1 MTTIVIFFVV
11 GVLFIAAE
19 VFLPGGIVGAIG
31 GMVIIGGVVQAYS
44 EFGAQGAFIAAIVAI
59 LLLVAALY
67 FEFKVL
73 PNTRLGSRLFL
84 KDSVKARADYSDAA
98 DDIIGQICTTVTALG
113 PTGFIMVNGK
123 KLEAF
128 SKSGFIEKNTEVKV
142 TGRDNFR
149 ILVSKI

>member
-1 MTTIVIFFVV
+1 MTTIIIFFVV

-31 GMVIIGGVVQAYS
+31 GLVIIGGVVQAYS

-59 LLLVAALY
+59 LLLVVALY
-67 FEFKVL
+67 LEFKVL
-73 PNTRLGSRLFL
+73 PNTRMGSRLFL
-84 KDSVKARADYSDAA
+84 KDSVESRVDYSGAA
-98 DDIIGQICTTVTALG
+98 DDIVGQICTTVTALA
-113 PTGFIMVNGK
+113 PTGFVVVNGK

-128 SKSGFIEKNTEVKV
+128 SKSGFIEKNTEVEV

-149 ILVSKI
+149 IIVSKI

>member
-31 GMVIIGGVVQAYS
+31 GLVIMGGVIQAYS
-44 EFGAQGAFIAAIVAI
+44 EFGAQGAFIAAIAAI
-59 LLLVAALY
+59 LLLVGALY

-73 PNTRLGSRLFL
+73 PNTRMGSHLFL
-84 KDSVKARADYSDAA
+84 KDSVQARVDYSDAA

-113 PTGFIMVNGK
+113 PTGFVIVNGK
-123 KLEAF
+123 RLEAF

-149 ILVSKI
+149 IIVSKI

>member
-1 MTTIVIFFVV
+1 MTTVLIFFAV

-19 VFLPGGIVGAIG
+19 VFLPGGIVGVIG
-31 GMVIIGGVVQAYS
+31 GLVIIGGVVQAYS

-59 LLLVAALY
+59 LLLIAALY
-67 FEFKVL
+67 LEFKVL
-73 PNTRLGSRLFL
+73 PNTRIGSRLFL
-84 KDSVKARADYSDAA
+84 NESVKARTGYSQAA
-98 DDIIGQICTTVTALG
+98 DEIVGQICTTVTALG
-113 PTGFIMVNGK
+113 PTGFVMVRGK

-128 SKSGFIEKNTEVKV
+128 SKSGFIEKNTEVRV

>member
-1 MTTIVIFFVV
+1 MTTIVIFFIV

-31 GMVIIGGVVQAYS
+31 GLVIIGGVVQAYS
-44 EFGAQGAFIAAIVAI
+44 EFGAQGAFIAAIVAV

-67 FEFKVL
+67 LEFKVL
-73 PNTRLGSRLFL
+73 PNTRMGSRLFL
-84 KDSVKARADYSDAA
+84 KDSVEAETGYSQAA
-98 DDIIGQICTTVTALG
+98 DEIVGQICTTVTALG
-113 PTGFIMVNGK
+113 PTGFVMVNGK

>member
-1 MTTIVIFFVV
+1 MTTILIFFAV

-19 VFLPGGIVGAIG
+19 VFLPGGIVGVIG
-31 GMVIIGGVVQAYS
+31 GLVIIGGVVQAYS
-44 EFGAQGAFIAAIVAI
+44 EFGTQGAFIAAIVAI

-67 FEFKVL
+67 LEFKVL

-84 KDSVKARADYSDAA
+84 KESVKSRTGYSQAA
-98 DDIIGQICTTVTALG
+98 DEIVGQICTTVTALG
-113 PTGFIMVNGK
+113 PTGFVMVSGK

-128 SKSGFIEKNTEVKV
+128 SKSGFIEKNTEVRV

>member
-31 GMVIIGGVVQAYS
+31 GLVIIGGVVQAYS
-44 EFGAQGAFIAAIVAI
+44 EFGAQGAFMAAIVAV
-59 LLLVAALY
+59 LRLVAALY
-67 FEFKVL
+67 VEFKVL
-73 PNTRLGSRLFL
+73 PNTRMGSRLFL
-84 KDSVKARADYSDAA
+84 KESVKAKTGYSQSADE
-98 DDIIGQICTTVTALG
+98 IVGQICTTVTALG
-113 PTGFIMVNGK
+113 PTGFVMVKGK

-128 SKSGFIEKNTEVKV
+128 SKSGFIEKNTEVRV

-149 ILVSKI
+149 ILVAKI

>member
-31 GMVIIGGVVQAYS
+31 GLVIIGGVVQAYS
-44 EFGAQGAFIAAIVAI
+44 EFGAQGAFIAAIFAV
-59 LLLVAALY
+59 LLLIAAFY
-67 FEFKVL
+67 IEFKVL
-73 PNTRLGSRLFL
+73 PNTRMGSSLFL
-84 KDSVKARADYSDAA
+84 RDSVKAKTGYSLAA
-98 DDIIGQICTTVTALG
+98 DEIVGQICTTVTTMC
-113 PTGFIMVNGK
+113 PTGFVMVNGK

-128 SKSGFIEKNTEVKV
+128 SKSGFIEKNTEVRV